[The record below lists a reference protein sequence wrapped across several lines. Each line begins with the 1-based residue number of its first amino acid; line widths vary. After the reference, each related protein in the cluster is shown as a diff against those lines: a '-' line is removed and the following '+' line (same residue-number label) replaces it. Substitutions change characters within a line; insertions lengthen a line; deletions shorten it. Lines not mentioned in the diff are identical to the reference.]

1 MFLENLYETLAFQE
15 NAKQFIFTITNFVFT
30 RTKFRKRMKVKH
42 FLEIYFGKLQEIHK
56 YSPKPLP
63 LKYLN

>member
-42 FLEIYFGKLQEIHK
+42 FLEIYFGKITRN
-56 YSPKPLP
+56 S
-63 LKYLN
+63 